1 MQMKDHLQ
9 LLAGVCPPPAFAKML
24 ITLLFSATAF
34 AGQFVSLTNAPPTNV
49 SSPILLTGG
58 GVIFQGVQS
67 GGRGTS
73 LWYKLSPDINGN
85 YRNGTWTQIASF
97 PPGYTPLFYASAVLP
112 DGRVIVEGGE
122 YNGSGGAVWTNKGAI
137 YDPVANTWTSVN
149 PPVGWSSIGDAQSA
163 VLPNG
168 TFMVA
173 NALTSQ
179 QALLDPIHLTWT
191 IVRNGKADS
200 NNEEGWT
207 YCRVATCSRS
217 M

>member
-1 MQMKDHLQ
+1 PAPSRQLRQFRKRETQMQNHLE
-9 LLAGVCPPPAFAKML
+9 LLAGVRTRPAFSNLL

-58 GVIFQGVQS
+58 GVIVQGVGS
-67 GGRGTS
+67 GGYGTG
-73 LWYKLSPDINGN
+73 LWYKLSPDANGN

-97 PPGYTPLFYASAVLP
+97 PSGYTPLFYASAVLP

-149 PPVGWSSIGDAQSA
+149 PPVGWSSIGD
-163 VLPNG
+163 
-168 TFMVA
+168 
-173 NALTSQ
+173 
-179 QALLDPIHLTWT
+179 
-191 IVRNGKADS
+191 
-200 NNEEGWT
+200 
-207 YCRVATCSRS
+207 
-217 M
+217 

>member
-1 MQMKDHLQ
+1 MKDHLQ

-97 PPGYTPLFYASAVLP
+97 PPGYTPLVL
-112 DGRVIVEGGE
+112 RI
-122 YNGSGGAVWTNKGAI
+122 S
-137 YDPVANTWTSVN
+137 
-149 PPVGWSSIGDAQSA
+149 
-163 VLPNG
+163 
-168 TFMVA
+168 
-173 NALTSQ
+173 
-179 QALLDPIHLTWT
+179 
-191 IVRNGKADS
+191 
-200 NNEEGWT
+200 
-207 YCRVATCSRS
+207 RVAGWPCHCRRR
-217 M
+217 